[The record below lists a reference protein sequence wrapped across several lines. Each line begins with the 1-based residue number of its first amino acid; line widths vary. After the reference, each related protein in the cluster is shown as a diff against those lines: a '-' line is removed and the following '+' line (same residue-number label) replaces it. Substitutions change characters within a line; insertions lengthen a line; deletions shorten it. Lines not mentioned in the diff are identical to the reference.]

1 MVMGCF
7 RYGSLQTQTGRAKYG
22 NIGSIEE
29 RLSLQPQHL
38 ADIANLA
45 MIEFAIHPD
54 YVPPTPAS
62 APRRNDDAAIPFKGP
77 CKSVAGAFSQSGA

>member
-29 RLSLQPQHL
+29 RLSLPQH
-38 ADIANLA
+38 LA
-45 MIEFAIHPD
+45 MIEFATHSD

-62 APRRNDDAAIPFKGP
+62 APRENGGAAIPFQGH
-77 CKSVAGAFSQSGA
+77 CKSVAVAFFKSGA